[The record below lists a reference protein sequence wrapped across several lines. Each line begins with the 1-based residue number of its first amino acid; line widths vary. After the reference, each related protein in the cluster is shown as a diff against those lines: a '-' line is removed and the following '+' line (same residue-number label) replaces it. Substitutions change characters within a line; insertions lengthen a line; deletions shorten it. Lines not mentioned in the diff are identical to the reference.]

1 MSPEQPARAS
11 TAAAAAGAGATSP
24 PGVTNA
30 DGVDELEMADI
41 TQASLK
47 EAQVCMSNP
56 GPTSAK
62 GQAKGMWLAG
72 LK

>member
-1 MSPEQPARAS
+1 MSPEQPPRAS
-11 TAAAAAGAGATSP
+11 TAAAAGAGATSP
-24 PGVTNA
+24 RGVTNA
-30 DGVDELEMADI
+30 DGVDELEMMDI
-41 TQASLK
+41 TQAPLK